1 MFADTIACDDGITF
15 CNFSVVWKY
24 ADEDCEEMTD
34 CPLWPCNVTGCHHTI
49 IPTPGYCQEFQ
60 CWTDDKPIGK

>member
-1 MFADTIACDDGITF
+1 MVNNGSYSCIEISGGTL
-15 CNFSVVWKY
+15 WKY